1 MRQRGISRALSALVV
16 AGSAALLVACGSSID
31 SAETSDT
38 PAPATSA
45 PAETQS
51 SDAGS
56 SAPDDGTS
64 SAEPTASAASSE
76 APAGDPVELTWWHN
90 GTGEPLK
97 GFWAK
102 VGKDFEAA
110 HPNVKV
116 TITAVQN
123 EELQRTKIPN
133 ALRSDNPPDLFQQ
146 WGGGELAAQV
156 EAGKVLDISDQVA
169 DELALIG
176 GSAAGWQVGG
186 QTYGLP
192 FSLGVEG
199 FWYNKAMFEEA
210 GITAPPTTLPELN
223 DAVAKLKAAGIS
235 PIAVGAKDK
244 WPAAHYWYNFALR
257 DCDSAVLQQAG
268 IDLAFDDPCFT
279 KAGEDLQAFIATE
292 PFNEGFLGTPAQQG
306 ATSSAGLL
314 ANRKAAME
322 LMGHWNPG
330 VMGGLTEDGKG
341 LGDDLG
347 WFPFPAIPDG
357 KGAADSALG
366 GGDGFSCSA
375 QAPPECVEL
384 LKYISSVEVQTAFA
398 ETGAGLPVTKGAETG
413 VTDPNM
419 KTLLDSRNNAGYVQ
433 LWLDVAY
440 GPNVGGALNDAVAN
454 TFAGQGSPEDIVTAM
469 NDAAA
474 QQ

>member
-156 EAGKVLDISDQVA
+156 EAGKVTGHQRPGGRRTRPDRRQRRR
-169 DELALIG
+169 LAGRRQDLRT
-176 GSAAGWQVGG
+176 AVQPRRR
-186 QTYGLP
+186 GL
-192 FSLGVEG
+192 LV
-199 FWYNKAMFEEA
+199 
-210 GITAPPTTLPELN
+210 
-223 DAVAKLKAAGIS
+223 
-235 PIAVGAKDK
+235 
-244 WPAAHYWYNFALR
+244 
-257 DCDSAVLQQAG
+257 
-268 IDLAFDDPCFT
+268 
-279 KAGEDLQAFIATE
+279 
-292 PFNEGFLGTPAQQG
+292 QQG
-306 ATSSAGLL
+306 PVRGGRDHGPADH
-314 ANRKAAME
+314 AA
-322 LMGHWNPG
+322 P
-330 VMGGLTEDGKG
+330 
-341 LGDDLG
+341 
-347 WFPFPAIPDG
+347 
-357 KGAADSALG
+357 S
-366 GGDGFSCSA
+366 
-375 QAPPECVEL
+375 
-384 LKYISSVEVQTAFA
+384 
-398 ETGAGLPVTKGAETG
+398 
-413 VTDPNM
+413 
-419 KTLLDSRNNAGYVQ
+419 
-433 LWLDVAY
+433 
-440 GPNVGGALNDAVAN
+440 
-454 TFAGQGSPEDIVTAM
+454 
-469 NDAAA
+469 
-474 QQ
+474 